1 MAQDAPAQDSTPTY
15 FNPTNPTLT
24 PSERDGLAISQDWL
38 DRSATG
44 QRPVA
49 GAEGAVVFLFGAA
62 EPSIVCAVL
71 QICDVQLQAGE
82 QVNSIN
88 VGDSARWLIE
98 PAVSNSGPNET
109 QHLIIKPMDV
119 NLSTSLVV
127 TTDRRTYQAQ
137 SAPSCDFGQVG
148 ERFGNVAFG
157 IDDGNHRRGQFA
169 PS

>member
-1 MAQDAPAQDSTPTY
+1 MKRNIILAALLCSIPTLAMAQDAPAQDSTPTY

-88 VGDSARWLIE
+88 VGDSARWLLE
-98 PAVSNSGPNET
+98 PAV
-109 QHLIIKPMDV
+109 
-119 NLSTSLVV
+119 
-127 TTDRRTYQAQ
+127 
-137 SAPSCDFGQVG
+137 
-148 ERFGNVAFG
+148 
-157 IDDGNHRRGQFA
+157 
-169 PS
+169 